1 MAVEFFFKHQKVIL
15 RSVGVFLLV
24 LGLTLFF
31 WAAPQKVMSE
41 NEKAAA
47 NLARMEASV
56 SGGSSSS
63 SNTQQSS
70 NHSTI
75 SAAMV
80 ETQKKQLR
88 MLMIMVMVFGAGF
101 LGYSFLKKEEK
112 EEE

>member
-1 MAVEFFFKHQKVIL
+1 MEFFFKHQKIIL

-31 WAAPQKVMSE
+31 WAAPQKVMTE

-56 SGGSSSS
+56 GGGSSKS
-63 SNTQQSS
+63 TVTQSS
-70 NHSTI
+70 HHETI
-75 SAAMV
+75 SASMI

-88 MLMIMVMVFGAGF
+88 MLMIMVMVFGVGF
-101 LGYSFLKKEEK
+101 LGYSFLKKEE
-112 EEE
+112 EN

>member
-1 MAVEFFFKHQKVIL
+1 MEFFLKHQKIIL
-15 RSVGVFLLV
+15 RSVGAFLLV

-31 WAAPQKVMSE
+31 WAAPQKVMNE

-47 NLARMEASV
+47 NLARMES
-56 SGGSSSS
+56 SISGGGSSKST
-63 SNTQQSS
+63 TQQS

-75 SAAMV
+75 SASMV

-101 LGYSFLKKEEK
+101 LGYSFLKKEDK
-112 EEE
+112 